1 MIAVLVLAVF
11 LALLVGADLLP
22 SAAERSSG
30 LVCPP
35 A

>member
-11 LALLVGADLLP
+11 FALLVGADLLP
-22 SAAERSSG
+22 TAAERRAG